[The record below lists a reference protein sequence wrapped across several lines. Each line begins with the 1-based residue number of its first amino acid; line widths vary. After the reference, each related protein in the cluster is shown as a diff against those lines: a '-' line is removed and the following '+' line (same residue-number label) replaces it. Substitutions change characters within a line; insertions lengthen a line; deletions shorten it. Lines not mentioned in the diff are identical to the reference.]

1 MKIIKPSYEIIS
13 EVNGLKML
21 RFIEFVG
28 RKCYKSEDKIT
39 PETTR
44 KFVKMLIDRGHESVL
59 EHQSISVLIVCDR
72 GVSHELVRHRIASFS
87 QESTRYCNYSKDK
100 HSNQLTFIQPNWIS
114 DKDIELLSKLNEYTI
129 KQLDS
134 QCSFT

>member
-39 PETTR
+39 DYSSF
-44 KFVKMLIDRGHESVL
+44 KFVKSMD
-59 EHQSISVLIVCDR
+59 
-72 GVSHELVRHRIASFS
+72 
-87 QESTRYCNYSKDK
+87 
-100 HSNQLTFIQPNWIS
+100 
-114 DKDIELLSKLNEYTI
+114 
-129 KQLDS
+129 
-134 QCSFT
+134 FTQ